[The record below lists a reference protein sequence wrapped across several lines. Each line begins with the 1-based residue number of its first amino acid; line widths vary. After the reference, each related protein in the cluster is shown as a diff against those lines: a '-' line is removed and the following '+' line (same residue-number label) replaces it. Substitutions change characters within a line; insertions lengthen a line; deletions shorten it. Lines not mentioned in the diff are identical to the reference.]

1 MQEGLGVE
9 NGLSTRLYGK
19 VSFVLSL
26 IILATMTYLGCAS
39 APKLTPEQ
47 IAEQN
52 RLEQARQDSIRK
64 RQVLI
69 NWSLGREN
77 YKNKEY
83 DRVAKYFWK
92 VIELDKEGKFKQVY
106 SFLGDTYFKLQKADS
121 AQMVY
126 EMGIKAYPENT
137 FLHRSLGHILEN
149 RNLIDEAIKS
159 FETVVKLEPDSKAD
173 WERLAS
179 LYLKKS
185 DYQKAISA
193 YQKLTELDPKNLDYR
208 QTLSSLYSQ
217 TGDEEARLQS
227 MLDVVKSDPNNTNM
241 LYELG
246 RYYQR
251 QRDWDKAASY
261 FARVVKL
268 TPDDTNTRKDLA
280 DMYMSGGLYRD
291 ALREY
296 SELLKAEP
304 NNPEVL
310 TDIAEVHVEL
320 GNLRKART
328 FARRALKQDRNY
340 GPAHIA
346 IGQAYEKA
354 VDRCQEKNGRKSA
367 DFYDKLV
374 YEEAAKEYK
383 KALKDP
389 GSRDRAEALLNSIEP
404 VRPVQGDYFMNKGKS
419 LKGHSC
425 YGWI

>member
-1 MQEGLGVE
+1 MEK
-9 NGLSTRLYGK
+9 GLSERLYSK

-26 IILATMTYLGCAS
+26 VVLATMTYLGCAS
-39 APKLTPEQ
+39 GPQLTPEQ
-47 IAEQN
+47 IAEQQ
-52 RLEQARQDSIRK
+52 RLEEARQDSIRK
-64 RQVLI
+64 RNLLI

-92 VIELDKEGKFKQVY
+92 VIELDKDKQFKQVY
-106 SFLGDTYFKLQKADS
+106 DFLGDTYFKLQKADS
-121 AQMVY
+121 AQLVY
-126 EMGIKAYPENT
+126 EMGIKANPDNV
-137 FLHRSLGHILEN
+137 FLHRSLGHIFEN
-149 RNLIDEAIKS
+149 RNMLDKAVES
-159 FETVVKLEPDSKAD
+159 FETVVKLKPDSKKD
-173 WERLAS
+173 WERLAA
-179 LYLKKS
+179 LYIKQQ
-185 DYQKAISA
+185 DYEKAISA
-193 YQKLTELDPKNLDYR
+193 YQKLTELDPNNLDYR

-227 MLDVVKSDPNNTNM
+227 MLEVVKNDPNNTNM

-251 QRDWDKAASY
+251 QREWDKAAEY
-261 FARVVKL
+261 FARVVEL

-280 DMYMSGGLYRD
+280 DMYMSSGMYRD

-296 SELLKAEP
+296 SELLKARPED
-304 NNPEVL
+304 PEVL

-328 FARRALKQDRNY
+328 FARRALRYDSSFGAAR
-340 GPAHIA
+340 IA

-354 VDRCQEKNGRKSA
+354 VDNCQEKNGRKSA
-367 DFYDKLV
+367 DFFDKLV

-389 GSRDRAEALLNSIEP
+389 SVRERAEALLNSIEP
-404 VRPVQGDYFMNKGKS
+404 VRPVQGDYFMNKGKT
-419 LKGHSC
+419 LKGHPC
-425 YGWI
+425 YGWIK